1 MRRNSLQQLD
11 KKLSSEALLVI
22 HAGFLLT
29 GTLTTMLGPL
39 LPAFSKAW
47 LLDDAQS
54 GYLFTAQFFGSI
66 LGVLLSTR
74 AIASVGLFNS
84 LTAGF
89 VSMAVSIA
97 ALGFVPFAPGM
108 FCIAIYGIG
117 LGLTVPATNLLVA
130 QLNPKRR
137 AESLNILNLIW
148 GIGAILSPPVLGPLA
163 LRQGIQLP
171 LLGLA
176 VLLAAVSLSLY
187 LLSPTV
193 LAIESQG
200 EPADGQQSGLWT
212 STTLILIALSAFL
225 YVGVENAISGWLA
238 SLGLRT
244 GGAERYWSFVPSVF
258 WAAILLGRAIAPV
271 ALRHLAPIKLI
282 LVGVSVALVG
292 TTVLLSWRS
301 TVGLMVGA
309 AIAGFGF
316 APVFPTTIAILSETF
331 DRLASRLAS
340 VFFGFAALGG
350 ATIPW
355 LVGVIAARYNSLQVG
370 LMFTVL
376 VTILLFLLQLSLLFT
391 LRSRHSVYP

>member
-1 MRRNSLQQLD
+1 MRRNSLQQVD
-11 KKLSSEALLVI
+11 KKLSSEASLVI
-22 HAGFLLT
+22 HSGFLLT

-47 LLDDAQS
+47 SLDDAQS
-54 GYLFTAQFFGSI
+54 GYLFTAQFLGSI

-74 AIASVGLFNS
+74 AIASIGLFNS

-89 VSMAVSIA
+89 VSMAISVA
-97 ALGFVPFAPGM
+97 ALGFVPFAPGIL
-108 FCIAIYGIG
+108 CIAIYGVG
-117 LGLTVPATNLLVA
+117 LGLTIPATNLLVA
-130 QLNPKRR
+130 QLNPTRR
-137 AESLNILNLIW
+137 AESLNILNLLW
-148 GIGAILSPPVLGPLA
+148 GVGAILSPPVLGPLA
-163 LRQGIQLP
+163 LRQGIQVP

-176 VLLAAVSLSLY
+176 LLLSAISLSLY
-187 LLSPTV
+187 LLSPTI
-193 LAIESQG
+193 LAIDSQS
-200 EPADGQQSGLWT
+200 EPADGQLSGLWT

-244 GGAERYWSFVPSVF
+244 GGAEKYWSFVPSVF

-282 LVGVSVALVG
+282 LIGVSVALVG
-292 TTVLLSWRS
+292 TVVLLSWRS
-301 TVGLMVGA
+301 MVGLMVGA
-309 AIAGFGF
+309 ALAGFGF

-340 VFFGFAALGG
+340 VVFGLAALGG

-355 LVGVIAARYNSLQVG
+355 LVGVISSRYNSLQVG
-370 LMFTVL
+370 LMFTVF
-376 VTILLFLLQLSLLFT
+376 VTIALFFLQLLLLLA
-391 LRSRHSVYP
+391 LRSRHAVVR

>member
-47 LLDDAQS
+47 ALDDAQS
-54 GYLFTAQFFGSI
+54 GYLFTAQFLGSI

-89 VSMAVSIA
+89 VSMAASIG
-97 ALGFVPFAPGM
+97 ALGFVPFAPGIVS
-108 FCIAIYGIG
+108 IAIYGIG
-117 LGLTVPATNLLVA
+117 LGLTIPATNLLVA
-130 QLNPKRR
+130 QLNPTRR
-137 AESLNILNLIW
+137 AESLNILNLLW
-148 GIGAILSPPVLGPLA
+148 GVGAILSPPVLGPLA
-163 LRQGIQLP
+163 LRQGIQVP

-176 VLLAAVSLSLY
+176 LLLGVVSLSLY
-187 LLSPTV
+187 LLSPTI
-193 LAIESQG
+193 LAVDSQS
-200 EPADGQQSGLWT
+200 EPADNQLSGLWT

-244 GGAERYWSFVPSVF
+244 GGAEKYWSFVPSVF
-258 WAAILLGRAIAPV
+258 WATILLGRAIAPV
-271 ALRHLAPIKLI
+271 ALRRLAPIKLI
-282 LVGVSVALVG
+282 LIGVSVALVG
-292 TTVLLSWRS
+292 TVVLLSWRS
-301 TVGLMVGA
+301 MVGLIVGA
-309 AIAGFGF
+309 ALAGLGF

-331 DRLASRLAS
+331 GRFASRLAS
-340 VFFGFAALGG
+340 VVFGLAALGG

-355 LVGVIAARYNSLQVG
+355 LVGVISSRYDSLQVG
-370 LMFTVL
+370 LLVALL
-376 VTILLFLLQLSLLFT
+376 VTIVLFFLQLSLLFT
-391 LRSRHSVYP
+391 LRSRH